1 MKDVLLVGC
10 GAVGAIYSLILKRS
24 GLARVT
30 VVARSNYEAVQA
42 HGLDIR
48 SQKYGHLES
57 WRPDRLFPNVQ
68 QALDR
73 PYSYVILTTKAI
85 PELTRTPTVLAPLL
99 SPPYIDTHPQPA
111 YVIMQNGL
119 GVEADLY
126 KALKKL
132 KSTEEPKII
141 GTAVWIGT
149 GMLSDNIVEHNN
161 FDRVQMGVYRP
172 DPTIVKNTPA
182 ESALLE
188 DFASILR
195 AGGSDVTVVP
205 EIQRIKYSKN
215 FWNAVLGASAALSR
229 FPLTA
234 IFRPPQ
240 NEPGHASSSDPPAPA
255 PGVPASTPSPHDPH
269 FDTST
274 VPSASPAL
282 SAHTIPFLRDAL
294 AELYELGS
302 ALFPASDAGPGLEPD
317 IVQRTLRNTA
327 NIHARPDA
335 MHRAS
340 MLVDVEKGRPM
351 EVEVVLGEVV
361 RAARQKG
368 VAVPR
373 VEALYALLLIV
384 QNQLLRQYK
393 ERKSVL

>member
-24 GLARVT
+24 QKARVT
-30 VVARSNYEAVQA
+30 VVARSNYETVNAQ
-42 HGLDIR
+42 GLNIKSR
-48 SQKYGHLES
+48 KYGNHSS
-57 WRPDRLFPNVQ
+57 WKPDRLFSSVQ
-68 QALDR
+68 QASDR
-73 PYSYVILTTKAI
+73 PYSYVVLTTKAI

-99 SPPYIDTHPQPA
+99 SSPYVDDHPQPA

-126 KALKKL
+126 KALKEL
-132 KSTEEPKII
+132 RPVEEPKII

-149 GMLSDNIVEHNN
+149 GMIGENVVEHND

-172 DPTIVKNTPA
+172 DQTITQNTSA

-188 DFASILR
+188 DFAAMLR

-234 IFRPPQ
+234 VFRAPR
-240 NEPGHASSSDPPAPA
+240 NEFGA
-255 PGVPASTPSPHDPH
+255 PGNS
-269 FDTST
+269 DTSA
-274 VPSASPAL
+274 VPSASPLIA
-282 SAHTIPFLRDAL
+282 AHTIPFLRDAL
-294 AELYELGS
+294 TELYALGT
-302 ALFPASDAGPGLEPD
+302 ALFPPSEAGPGLDPD

-340 MLVDVEKGRPM
+340 MLVDIEKGRPM

-361 RAARQKG
+361 RMAKEKG
-368 VAVPR
+368 IAVPR

-384 QNQLLRQYK
+384 QNQLLHQYQEK
-393 ERKSVL
+393 KAVL